1 MIKPH
6 ITFYDTSKA
15 YYASYYLHGFNELKN
30 ENRLELSIAHVLP
43 SKLKAAIQNSDWQHL
58 LFLMI
63 LFKLQLGD
71 KHWYFC
77 IDTHDSNTLKI
88 SNQIDGYHL
97 PLLQSVDA
105 YFKVNYNPGEIERIP
120 ELNAQRDKIHSI
132 SQFIP
137 LRPSPFLSFC
147 RRLLF
152 TPALFGFKPG
162 LDFNR
167 PYSGYLAD
175 ARNRF
180 RDLKNF
186 QSLKQII
193 AYRHTPKDIDLF
205 FRTSFR
211 HRPSHETAMD
221 NRLRIMQKLSDLPGL
236 NALMGFS
243 SYRMLPDKYANYY
256 HPPLKQSEYIKVLAR
271 SKIVLYTP
279 GMLGCISSKFAL
291 AMALGAAV
299 AGNPLKNN
307 PQWLTAYPHLREQFC
322 HTETDQLIDYATH
335 LATHPEKARELGAL
349 NASMFDN
356 QLAPRPTAEYV
367 LRTFANQLHGG
378 KL

>member
-1 MIKPH
+1 MTKPH

-15 YYASYYLHGFNELKN
+15 YYASYYLHGFNELKK
-30 ENRLELSIAHVLP
+30 ENRLGLSIAHTLP
-43 SKLKAAIQNSDWQHL
+43 SELKEAIQNSDRQHL

-77 IDTHDSNTLKI
+77 IDTHDSNTLEI

-105 YFKVNYNPGEIERIP
+105 YFKVNYNPNEIERIP
-120 ELNAQRDKIHSI
+120 ELRTQQNKIHSI

-137 LRPSPFLSFC
+137 LQPSPFLPFC
-147 RRLLF
+147 RRLLL

-162 LDFNR
+162 LDFSR
-167 PYSGYLAD
+167 SYDGYLAD

-193 AYRHTPKDIDLF
+193 THRNVKKDIDLF

-211 HRPSHETAMD
+211 HKPNHETAMD
-221 NRLRIMQKLSDLPGL
+221 GRLQIMQKLSSIPQLHT
-236 NALMGFS
+236 AMGFS
-243 SYRMLPDKYANYY
+243 SYRKLPDKYVNYI
-256 HPPLKQSEYIKVLAR
+256 HPRLKQSEYVEILAR
-271 SKIVLYTP
+271 SKIVIYTQ

-291 AMALGAAV
+291 AMALGVAV
-299 AGNPLKNN
+299 AGNPLENN
-307 PQWLTAYPHLREQFC
+307 PELLAAYPHLREQFRY
-322 HTETDQLIDYATH
+322 TEPDELIDYAMH

-356 QLAPRPTAEYV
+356 HLAPRPTAEYV
-367 LRTFANQLHGG
+367 LRTLINQQHDS